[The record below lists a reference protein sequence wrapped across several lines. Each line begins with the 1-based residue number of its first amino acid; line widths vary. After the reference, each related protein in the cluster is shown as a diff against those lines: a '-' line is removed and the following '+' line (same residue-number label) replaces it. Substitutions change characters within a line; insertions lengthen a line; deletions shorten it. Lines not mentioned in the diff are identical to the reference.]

1 MARASQSERQL
12 GDRLSGKELVDAEAE
27 FFAAE
32 AREFGEQRRRVDLDD
47 ELAGAAADDLA
58 VRRQLFTEQLVER
71 FGVGAPGLAR
81 AGLLEDVAQ
90 EVGCWPRLGHEAD
103 GSRHAPLMGMTT

>member
-1 MARASQSERQL
+1 MARASQSKRQL

-58 VRRQLFTEQLVER
+58 VRGEAFTEQLVER
-71 FGVGAPGLAR
+71 FGVGSSGLAR
-81 AGLLEDVAQ
+81 ARLPEDVSE
-90 EVGCWPRLGHEAD
+90 EVAGWLRFGHVGARS
-103 GSRHAPLMGMTT
+103 GQAPLMGMTT